1 MLGRTNAMNKGKS
14 EGLYVWK
21 RHYYTPEET
30 ITNPT
35 FVGVEPKLAEAYA
48 QIVIEDES
56 FDITRIS
63 DFKTFFDGFSSTS
76 GGRRLYIKNDLLWWY
91 VPNVDRTIK
100 RFYASIKK
108 LVTEATSSSFQEE
121 RYTYVF
127 SGTKTLKPVVGSIK
141 DYVVDDDPNAYPNGA
156 VHTDGYYYE
165 LLASIPS
172 TNAMSLSDN
181 ALAAVQQDYRQQI
194 ITEVNT

>member
-1 MLGRTNAMNKGKS
+1 MWT
-14 EGLYVWK
+14 

-35 FVGVEPKLAEAYA
+35 FVGVEPILDEAYA
-48 QIVIEDES
+48 QMVIEDES

-76 GGRRLYIKNDLLWWY
+76 EGRRLYLKNDLLRWY
-91 VPNVDRTIK
+91 VPNFEYIIK
-100 RFYASIKK
+100 QFNISKKK
-108 LVTEATSSSFQEE
+108 LITETTSSSYKEK
-121 RYTYVF
+121 RCTYVF
-127 SGTKTLKPVVGSIK
+127 SGTKTLKPVIGNIK
-141 DYVVDDDPNAYPNGA
+141 DYVVDNDPTAYPNGG
-156 VHTDGYYYE
+156 TKDGYYYE
-165 LLASIPS
+165 LLASAPS

-181 ALAAVQQDYRQQI
+181 ALAVVQQDYRNQI

>member
-14 EGLYVWK
+14 EGLYVWT

-35 FVGVEPKLAEAYA
+35 FVGVEPILNSAYDH
-48 QIVIEDES
+48 IKIEDES

-63 DFKTFFDGFSSTS
+63 DFKTFFNGFNSTDG
-76 GGRRLYIKNDLLWWY
+76 RMLYIENDVLKWYKPRVAQTISTFNTSLKLLL
-91 VPNVDRTIK
+91 TK
-100 RFYASIKK
+100 TTTTTLK
-108 LVTEATSSSFQEE
+108 EE

-127 SGTKTLKPVVGSIK
+127 SGTKTLKPVIGNIK
-141 DYVVDDDPNAYPNGA
+141 DYVIDDDPSAYPNGG
-156 VHTDGYYYE
+156 TKDGYYYE
-165 LLASIPS
+165 LLASDQS

-181 ALAAVQQDYRQQI
+181 ALAVVQQDYRNQI

>member
-1 MLGRTNAMNKGKS
+1 MSGGKS
-14 EGLYVWK
+14 EGLNVWK
-21 RHYYTPEET
+21 RQYYTPEET

-48 QIVIEDES
+48 QIAIEDES

-100 RFYASIKK
+100 RFYASGKK
-108 LVTEATSSSFQEE
+108 LVTESTSSSFKEE

-127 SGTKTLKPVVGSIK
+127 SGTKTLKPVIGSIK
-141 DYVVDDDPNAYPNGA
+141 DYVVDNDPSAYPNGGA
-156 VHTDGYYYE
+156 KDGYYYE
-165 LLASIPS
+165 LLGSVSSA
-172 TNAMSLSDN
+172 NVASLSDN
-181 ALAAVQQDYRQQI
+181 ILLAVQADYRNQI
-194 ITEVNT
+194 VSEVSEAQ

>member
-1 MLGRTNAMNKGKS
+1 MLGKTNAMNNCKS
-14 EGLYVWK
+14 EGLYVWT

-35 FVGVEPKLAEAYA
+35 FVGVEPILNSAYDR
-48 QIVIEDES
+48 IKIEDES

-63 DFKTFFDGFSSTS
+63 DFKTFFNGFNSTDG
-76 GGRRLYIKNDLLWWY
+76 RMLYIENDVLKWY
-91 VPNVDRTIK
+91 KPRAAQTIST
-100 RFYASIKK
+100 FN
-108 LVTEATSSSFQEE
+108 TSSKLLLTKTTTTTLKEE

-127 SGTKTLKPVVGSIK
+127 SGTKTLKPVIGNIK
-141 DYVVDDDPNAYPNGA
+141 DYVIDDDPSAYPNGG
-156 VHTDGYYYE
+156 TKDGYYYE
-165 LLASIPS
+165 LLASAPS

-181 ALAAVQQDYRQQI
+181 ALAVVQQDYRNQI

>member
-1 MLGRTNAMNKGKS
+1 MLGRTNAMNRGKA
-14 EGLYVWK
+14 EGLYVWT

-35 FVGVEPKLAEAYA
+35 FVGVEPILNSAYDR
-48 QIVIEDES
+48 IKIEDES

-63 DFKTFFDGFSSTS
+63 DFKTFFNGFNSTDG
-76 GGRRLYIKNDLLWWY
+76 RMLYIENDVLKWYKPRVAQTISTFNTSLKLLL
-91 VPNVDRTIK
+91 TK
-100 RFYASIKK
+100 TTTTTLK
-108 LVTEATSSSFQEE
+108 EE

-127 SGTKTLKPVVGSIK
+127 SGTKTLKPVIGNIK
-141 DYVVDDDPNAYPNGA
+141 DYVIDDDPSAYPNGG
-156 VHTDGYYYE
+156 TKDGYYYE
-165 LLASIPS
+165 LLASAPS

-181 ALAAVQQDYRQQI
+181 ALAVVQQDYRNQI